1 MDYLNI
7 YSKFTD
13 ELYSKYFYG
22 QKKINNVKR
31 ILFLEK
37 RVLEKRINQI
47 DNIINEIKKNIT
59 KQTDL

>member
-1 MDYLNI
+1 MMKIKNYQIYQKEKVKKYYL
-7 YSKFTD
+7 K
-13 ELYSKYFYG
+13 L
-22 QKKINNVKR
+22 

-47 DNIINEIKKNIT
+47 DNIINEIKNNIT